1 MQKQAAGAGGPPSSP
16 TPPPARPHQS
26 GLVRLIPVLVGIMM
40 LTILAVG
47 LMLDRHV
54 HAPDHELDSA
64 ITELRALRGQQARA
78 EHRIGD
84 LADEVRDGPSWSV
97 SACGPSF

>member
-1 MQKQAAGAGGPPSSP
+1 
-16 TPPPARPHQS
+16 
-26 GLVRLIPVLVGIMM
+26 VLVGIMV
-40 LTILAVG
+40 LTILAAG
-47 LMLDRHV
+47 LMLYRHV
-54 HAPDHELDSA
+54 TRLDHELDSA

-84 LADEVRDGPSWSV
+84 LADDVRDGPSWSV

>member
-1 MQKQAAGAGGPPSSP
+1 MQKQAASAGGPPPSP
-16 TPPPARPHQS
+16 TPPPGRPHRS
-26 GLVRLIPVLVGIMM
+26 GLVRLIPVLVGIMA
-40 LTILAVG
+40 LTIFRWPDALSA
-47 LMLDRHV
+47 R

-97 SACGPSF
+97 SACGLSF